1 MFSSVNLSFNWWGA
15 TMLVMTQQ
23 ILFDRT
29 RYTDKL
35 RENGVDEKT
44 APAHGEA
51 LDGALREGVVTQTFL
66 KEQLGGIDAKF
77 DAKFFEVD
85 KHFADIDKRFDEVDR
100 RFDKIEARV
109 DKLETKLESKI
120 DAVEVRFDA
129 KLDKLESK
137 VITAISES
145 KQQLTWLIVGA
156 LVVQFASRLIK

>member
-1 MFSSVNLSFNWWGA
+1 M
-15 TMLVMTQQ
+15 TVMTQQ

-44 APAHGEA
+44 ARAHGEA

-66 KEQLGGIDAKF
+66 KEQLSGIDVKF
-77 DAKFFEVD
+77 DAKFVEV
-85 KHFADIDKRFDEVDR
+85 DKRFDKVD
-100 RFDKIEARV
+100 ARM
-109 DKLETKLESKI
+109 DKLEAKI

-137 VITAISES
+137 VMTAISES

-156 LVVQFASRLIK
+156 LIVQFASRLIK

>member
-1 MFSSVNLSFNWWGA
+1 MS
-15 TMLVMTQQ
+15 VMTQQ

-44 APAHGEA
+44 ARAHGEA

-66 KEQLGGIDAKF
+66 KEQLGSIDTKF
-77 DAKFFEVD
+77 EARFVEVD
-85 KHFADIDKRFDEVDR
+85 KRFADIDKRFDKVD
-100 RFDKIEARV
+100 ARM
-109 DKLETKLESKI
+109 DKLEAKI
-120 DAVEVRFDA
+120 DAVEIRFDA

-137 VITAISES
+137 VMTAISES

-156 LVVQFASRLIK
+156 LIVQFASRLIK